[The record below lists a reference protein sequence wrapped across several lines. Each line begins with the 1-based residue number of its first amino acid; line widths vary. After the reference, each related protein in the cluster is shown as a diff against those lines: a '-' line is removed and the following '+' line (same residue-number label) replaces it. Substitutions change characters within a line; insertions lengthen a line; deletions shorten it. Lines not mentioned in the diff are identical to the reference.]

1 MTTTRS
7 ICFTFSWLLV
17 FCVVGPSNAQ
27 TLYWTDIGS
36 SKIQRLDL
44 KAGAGVEDLLTAG
57 QVSTPVDIAVDQA
70 GGKMYW
76 TESSPADFMIQ
87 RANLDGSKVEFV
99 VTHLISPSGIALD
112 VAGGKIYWTDIGARK
127 IQRSNLD
134 GSAVENLL
142 AFIDV
147 IAPVDIALDV
157 AGNKIYWTEGSL
169 ADFQISRADL
179 DGSNVQLLVTHLMSP
194 SGIALDVDAGKI
206 YWTDLG
212 TGKIQRSNLNG
223 SGTEDLV
230 TTGVI
235 APVRIALDL
244 LAGKLY
250 WTEAAPADFM
260 ISRSD
265 LDGSNVEVLVAG
277 LTSPSGLTLLPVPE
291 PSSAIAGF
299 VSTLVLALL
308 RQTRRMRQQWNTDEY
323 KANRRSQSGHRRRF
337 PTS

>member
-1 MTTTRS
+1 MTRTRS
-7 ICFTFSWLLV
+7 IHFTFSWLLV
-17 FCVVGPSNAQ
+17 FFVVGPSNAQ

-44 KAGAGVEDLLTAG
+44 QAGIGVEDLLTAG
-57 QVSTPVDIAVDQA
+57 QVSTPIDVAVDQE

-87 RANLDGSKVEFV
+87 RANLDGSNVEFV
-99 VTHLISPSGIALD
+99 VTHLVSPSGIALD
-112 VAGGKIYWTDIGARK
+112 VAGGKIYWTDIGAGK

-134 GSAVENLL
+134 GSAVEDLL

-147 IAPVDIALDV
+147 ITPIDIALDI
-157 AGNKIYWTEGSL
+157 AENKIYWTEGSL

-179 DGSNVQLLVTHLMSP
+179 DGSNVQFLVTHLVSP
-194 SGIALDVDAGKI
+194 SGIALDVDSGKI

-223 SGTEDLV
+223 SGMEDLV
-230 TTGVI
+230 ATGAI

-250 WTEAAPADFM
+250 WTEASLADFM
-260 ISRSD
+260 ISRAN
-265 LDGSNVEVLVAG
+265 LDGSNVEVLVEG
-277 LTSPSGLTLLPVPE
+277 LTSPSGLTVVPVPE
-291 PSSAIAGF
+291 PSSALAGF
-299 VSTLVLALL
+299 FGTVVLALL
-308 RQTRRMRQQWNTDEY
+308 QQTRRLRQPQ
-323 KANRRSQSGHRRRF
+323 KSSAVSH
-337 PTS
+337 